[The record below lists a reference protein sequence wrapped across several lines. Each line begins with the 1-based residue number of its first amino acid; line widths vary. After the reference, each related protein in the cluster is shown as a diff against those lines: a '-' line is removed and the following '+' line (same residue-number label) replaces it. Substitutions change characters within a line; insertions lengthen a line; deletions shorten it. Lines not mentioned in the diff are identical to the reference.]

1 MSEQLEANNR
11 TVREFYDLAFN
22 QKQPAEAV
30 RRHVGS
36 YYRQHNPLA
45 PDGSEAFI
53 QFVGGFV
60 QAFPDLRVDFK
71 RLLAEGDLVA
81 VHCHITRQAGD
92 RGMAVMDI
100 FRLENGKVVEHW
112 DAIQDVPEQAANP
125 NTMF

>member
-1 MSEQLEANNR
+1 MSEQLEANKR

-22 QKQPAEAV
+22 QKQPAEAAQKYL
-30 RRHVGS
+30 GP

-45 PDGSEAFI
+45 GDGPEPFV
-53 QFVGGFV
+53 QFVTGFM
-60 QAFPDLRVDFK
+60 QTFPELRIDIK

-81 VHCHITRQAGD
+81 VHCHLVRQPGD
-92 RGMAVMDI
+92 RGMAVMDM

-112 DAIQDVPEQAANP
+112 DVLQEVPEQAANT